1 MKIKWEKNSRVLALA
16 DAGKIK
22 HEDIIPRT
30 HTVHFPAEMATVRM
44 ARLSDKSPFVTV
56 HIRGEGEKK
65 TSYGGDYTWINALT
79 MRVNM
84 PQEGKYYS
92 LSGELDGD
100 LSFQDVHN
108 TITKVKEIME

>member
-1 MKIKWEKNSRVLALA
+1 MKSNEISKSFALAVVHHKSGDYIEISQVQVELGKVATPFEHRSYAEELALCQRYYYRI
-16 DAGKIK
+16 D
-22 HEDIIPRT
+22 
-30 HTVHFPAEMATVRM
+30 
-44 ARLSDKSPFVTV
+44 
-56 HIRGEGEKK
+56 
-65 TSYGGDYTWINALT
+65 GGDYTWINALT